1 MFVLKASVS
10 LTASATSLLVY
21 DKTGIGVTGWSNG
34 SNPAVGDATS
44 AVVRVYLPDATT
56 LLPQT
61 TYTEID
67 AFPTLPNISN
77 TPFEITAEDLGYTS
91 GTIPDGWFMFDYI
104 VVANGTTYEAPTVQK
119 VFTYNACCCKEQA
132 EAAANFDCGCNDNS
146 SLWKSLKLA
155 AMMNTLKK
163 LAGCYKPRKAVD
175 LLLEMQRTCDGNDCV
190 DC

>member
-1 MFVLKASVS
+1 MLILKSSVS
-10 LTASATSLLVY
+10 LVDSATALEVY

-34 SNPAVGDATS
+34 SNPDIADATS

-67 AFPTLPNISN
+67 VFPTLPNISN
-77 TPFEITAEDLGYTS
+77 TPYEISAEDLGYTN
-91 GTIPDGWFMFDYI
+91 GTLADGWYIIKYI
-104 VVANGTTYEAPTVQK
+104 VVADGDTYTATVQK
-119 VFTYNACCCKEQA
+119 IISYTACCCVQTT
-132 EAAANFDCGCNDNS
+132 EAAVDFDCGCNDS
-146 SLWKSLKLA
+146 SYLWKSLKLS

-163 LAGCYKPRKAVD
+163 LVSCYKNRKAIST
-175 LLLEMQRTCDGNDCV
+175 LLEMNRLCAGTDCT